1 MINKDQI
8 SLLKRFIKSHE
19 DTILINQINENI
31 TTLYLYFIRYFAE
44 KNEVKINTE
53 TKVIDDDLFGIK
65 QIQIFSITSQSK
77 LKNALNMRDK
87 KIIFTDY
94 KNYKKIDSKV
104 SKINSYQYEKDVSF
118 FIKEELNI
126 NNDELIYFCKNNP
139 VLLFSETT
147 KYLINNSHYSSDQ
160 SLIGEKNHMLDIRK
174 KIFEIKKN
182 NSEIKSL
189 YQNIK
194 KEAEYKKLNFLAY

>member
-53 TKVIDDDLFGIK
+53 TKVIDDDLFGVK

-94 KNYKKIDSKV
+94 K
-104 SKINSYQYEKDVSF
+104 
-118 FIKEELNI
+118 
-126 NNDELIYFCKNNP
+126 
-139 VLLFSETT
+139 
-147 KYLINNSHYSSDQ
+147 
-160 SLIGEKNHMLDIRK
+160 
-174 KIFEIKKN
+174 
-182 NSEIKSL
+182 
-189 YQNIK
+189 
-194 KEAEYKKLNFLAY
+194 KL

>member
-1 MINKDQI
+1 MINREQI
-8 SLLKRFIKSHE
+8 PLLKKFIKSHE
-19 DTILINQINENI
+19 DTLLINQVNENI
-31 TTLYLYFIRYFAE
+31 TILYLYFIRHFAE
-44 KNEVKINTE
+44 KHGVKINTE
-53 TKVIDDDLFGIK
+53 TKAIEDDLFGAR

-77 LKNALNMRDK
+77 LKNALDIIDK

-94 KNYKKIDSKV
+94 KNYKKIGSKIT
-104 SKINSYQYEKDVSF
+104 KINSYQYEKDIIF

-147 KYLINNSHYSSDQ
+147 KYLINNSQYSNDR
-160 SLIGEKNHMLDIRK
+160 SLIEEKSHILDIRK
-174 KIFEIKKN
+174 KIFEIKRKN
-182 NSEIKSL
+182 FEIKSL

-194 KEAEYKKLNFLAY
+194 KEAGYKKLNFLTY